1 MIYLECS
8 PVLSRYESRGSAQR
22 TRYLESCCKPTPLV
36 DGVSPRRPF
45 SIELFPDPTGPM
57 TNQNWLRCNVKIK
70 SDTTGCPSISQEKLA
85 FWVLIITGDLFSKSA
100 VTGRIIS
107 NSISELE
114 AYEGWPS
121 NSPKS
126 RSGKRSS
133 LRASDFRKDSIRAKQ
148 AIAELIIGTVD
159 TKTFMR
165 SFKSEINESAVYADA
180 VFSVL
185 PVEFATITKTAN
197 VNSGASVLTL
207 LPAIAY

>member
-1 MIYLECS
+1 MIKQNCL
-8 PVLSRYESRGSAQR
+8 RG
-22 TRYLESCCKPTPLV
+22 
-36 DGVSPRRPF
+36 
-45 SIELFPDPTGPM
+45 
-57 TNQNWLRCNVKIK
+57 NVKLK
-70 SDTTGCPSISQEKLA
+70 SDTTACPSIPQEKLA
-85 FWVLIITGDLFSKSA
+85 FWVLIITGDLIFESA
-100 VTGRIIS
+100 VTGRILS

-114 AYEGWPS
+114 AYGGWTL

-159 TKTFMR
+159 TKTFMG
-165 SFKSEINESAVYADA
+165 SFRSEINESAVYADA
-180 VFSVL
+180 VFSVR